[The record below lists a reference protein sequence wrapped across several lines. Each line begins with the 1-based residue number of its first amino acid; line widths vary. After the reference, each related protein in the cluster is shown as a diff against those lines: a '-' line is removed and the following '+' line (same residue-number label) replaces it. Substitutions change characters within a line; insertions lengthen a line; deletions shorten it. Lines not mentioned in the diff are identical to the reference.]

1 MGSEDHENEPMV
13 AQNKMRGK
21 SRGAE
26 NSRGQLAECQE
37 SCGGHS
43 WLHLKLWVTQAVG
56 RGGANHHVLGM
67 KPSVVA
73 PVTREAKA
81 KLE

>member
-13 AQNKMRGK
+13 AQNRMGRK
-21 SRGAE
+21 SRGTG
-26 NSRGQLAECQE
+26 NSRGQLAEIQE
-37 SCGGHS
+37 PCGGYS
-43 WLHLKLWVTQAVG
+43 WLQLKLWVSQAIG
-56 RGGANHHVLGM
+56 GEGANNHVLGM
-67 KPSVVA
+67 KSSVAA